1 MMSQPKLKES
11 LARLESVAV
20 SGLSIEQIKLLVRS
34 TDSEMSELADAI
46 QTDYALVSHAVSQGD
61 PYAIATAKRL
71 LSKHQVRAEYLVDL
85 KETLDNRYQQRFME
99 TRMAQRVGGPK
110 VLKLIERLIL
120 MLIVFVLALLVYDLT
135 AGPDSMRPASLS
147 THNIFLVDVCCCAIF
162 MSEFLFRLS
171 SADSKRYVWQHHWI
185 DFVTSIPIPGEAQL
199 ARFGRFARLARF
211 ARLLRLLR
219 FARLFF
225 FLWRGLDKLQDVVDV
240 KVMKKTIRWTVF
252 ATFAGALLIYKVE
265 GAVGLNTEDASQ
277 PNAVG
282 TLGQSIWWSFTT
294 VLTGG
299 FGDIHNPTSVTGQ
312 VLTGMLVVIGM
323 VLVGVFTATLT
334 SIFVGER
341 SDSSDA
347 NMDQILVKLEELA
360 VAKES
365 P

>member
-1 MMSQPKLKES
+1 
-11 LARLESVAV
+11 
-20 SGLSIEQIKLLVRS
+20 
-34 TDSEMSELADAI
+34 
-46 QTDYALVSHAVSQGD
+46 
-61 PYAIATAKRL
+61 
-71 LSKHQVRAEYLVDL
+71 
-85 KETLDNRYQQRFME
+85 
-99 TRMAQRVGGPK
+99 
-110 VLKLIERLIL
+110 
-120 MLIVFVLALLVYDLT
+120 
-135 AGPDSMRPASLS
+135 
-147 THNIFLVDVCCCAIF
+147 
-162 MSEFLFRLS
+162 
-171 SADSKRYVWQHHWI
+171 VWKHHWI

-265 GAVGLNTEDASQ
+265 GAIGLDNGDSSQ
-277 PNAVG
+277 SNAVG

-347 NMDQILVKLEELA
+347 NMDQILIKLEELS
-360 VAKES
+360 VAKQAE
-365 P
+365 